1 MKKNNKKR
9 NLAENQLFP
18 PGNLIIK
25 HKTMKK
31 LITILFIITSLQ
43 LVGQEVAE
51 LSLKEAVNK
60 ALENNYGIITTKKS
74 QEISEMNNTW
84 GNTGAL
90 PTVKFV
96 SSGSK
101 SKNYND
107 EDDYTTQNLNGTVEM
122 SKTLFRGFS
131 AHIQKDRLEELE
143 KLSEGN
149 VSLVVEN
156 TIYSVILSYYNIL
169 LAQEQVDISKA
180 NMELSKDR
188 YQREK
193 ERKEMG
199 SSRTYDLLQAK
210 NAFLQDSSDYLSAQ
224 SSYNNAVRELNYQ
237 MAEPM
242 EKSYEFTSEFSPDT
256 AAFEFEVLSEKM
268 LENNKT
274 LRNQYINLELAKL
287 DVKSAKSAYY
297 PTLSLKTSGGY
308 ASSETDYENRDQMDR
323 NSDGYNTSVSLS
335 LSYTIFN
342 GNARKRALKAAK
354 IEQEI
359 SRIETKEMKQDL
371 KNQLAQEFELYN
383 VRKQLLNVA
392 EENLESAELNL
403 QLSKEKFNN
412 GTISSFNFRDVQ
424 QLYQNAAYNY
434 QRAVFNVIQSYHTLM
449 RLTGG
454 IIEEYD

>member
-1 MKKNNKKR
+1 MKKI
-9 NLAENQLFP
+9 F
-18 PGNLIIK
+18 
-25 HKTMKK
+25 
-31 LITILFIITSLQ
+31 TILLIITSFTL
-43 LVGQEVAE
+43 LGQETTE
-51 LSLKEAVNK
+51 LSLKDAINK
-60 ALENNYGIITTKKS
+60 ALKNNYGIITTEKS
-74 QEISEMNNTW
+74 RDISEMNNTW
-84 GNTGAL
+84 GNAGAL
-90 PTVKFV
+90 PTIRFV
-96 SSGSK
+96 GSRSA

-107 EDDYTTQNLNGTVEM
+107 EDDYTTQNLSGTIEL

-131 AHIQKDRLEELE
+131 VHIQKDRLEELE

-169 LAQEQVDISKA
+169 LTQEQVGISKA

-188 YQREK
+188 YQREI
-193 ERKEMG
+193 ERKEIG

-224 SSYNNAVRELNYQ
+224 SSYNNAVRELNYL
-237 MAEPM
+237 MAESL
-242 EKSYEFTSEFSPDT
+242 EKSYEFTSEFTPDT

-274 LRNQYINLELAKL
+274 LRNQYMNLELAKL

-297 PTLSLKTSGGY
+297 PTLSLNASGGY
-308 ASSETDYENRDQMDR
+308 TSSETDYETMNQMDR

-335 LSYTIFN
+335 LSYTLFN
-342 GNARKRALKAAK
+342 GNARKRALEAAK

-359 SRIETKEMKQDL
+359 SMVETEEMKQDL
-371 KNQLAQEFELYN
+371 KNQLAQEYELYN

-392 EENLESAELNL
+392 EENLESAKLNL
-403 QLSKEKFNN
+403 QLSTEKYEN
-412 GTISSFNFRDVQ
+412 GTINSFNFRDVQ

-434 QRAVFNVIQSYHTLM
+434 QRATFDVIQSYNTLM